1 MAIFILHANPHQV
14 YSWRK
19 HLGRTAEPCAQTWS
33 IFTHVHF
40 SYWDFSEPP
49 SESSHI
55 SRDRAILIQFALT
68 LSDIVSWS
76 RHMSLDLVTQGC
88 VCVCVCVCAQ
98 SCPTPLDPTDCSP
111 PGSSVHGILLARI
124 LKWVAISY
132 SRGSSQP
139 KDQTWVSGISWV
151 GKWVLYHCTTWAA
164 LVSQD
169 MVSKLWFQPAWEVMM
184 VTWGSWFSHLIKNG
198 QF

>member
-14 YSWRK
+14 YFWRK

-40 SYWDFSEPP
+40 SYWDFF
-49 SESSHI
+49 
-55 SRDRAILIQFALT
+55 RASKWELTHLKGQGNSNTVCSYLEWHCLLIQTNVPELGK
-68 LSDIVSWS
+68 SG
-76 RHMSLDLVTQGC
+76 M
-88 VCVCVCVCAQ
+88 CVCVCAQ

-139 KDQTWVSGISWV
+139 KDQTRVSGISWV
-151 GKWVLYHCTTWAA
+151 GKWVLYHCITWGA
-164 LVSQD
+164 LVSRD
-169 MVSKLWFQPAWEVMM
+169 MVSKLWSQPAWEVMM
-184 VTWGSWFSHLIKNG
+184 VTWGPWFSHLIKSG

>member
-1 MAIFILHANPHQV
+1 MCSDLEHF
-14 YSWRK
+14 YSCPFFLLRFFRASKWE
-19 HLGRTAEPCAQTWS
+19 L
-33 IFTHVHF
+33 THF
-40 SYWDFSEPP
+40 KGQGNSYTVCSYLEW
-49 SESSHI
+49 HCL
-55 SRDRAILIQFALT
+55 LIQTYVPGLGN
-68 LSDIVSWS
+68 S
-76 RHMSLDLVTQGC
+76 G

-111 PGSSVHGILLARI
+111 PGFSVHGILLARI

-198 QF
+198 QFELQLRAIM